1 MRDLKLTSI
10 NETTKCLDMKRLW
23 LTVMFCCATL
33 SLTLAQERTL
43 SGTVLDAADG
53 CPLIAATV
61 SLKGSPLSVRTD
73 KNGCFTL
80 KADGEAWL
88 IVRYNGY
95 KTVEVPVRQRALID
109 IVLQKEQQVEE
120 QALLFNEEQP

>member
-1 MRDLKLTSI
+1 
-10 NETTKCLDMKRLW
+10 MKRLW
-23 LTVMFCCATL
+23 LTVMLCCAPL
-33 SLTLAQERTL
+33 SLATAQERTI
-43 SGTVLDAADG
+43 SGMILDAMDG

-61 SLKGSPLSVRTD
+61 SLKGSSLSVKTD
-73 KNGCFTL
+73 KNGRFTL
-80 KADGEAWL
+80 KADGGAWL

>member
-1 MRDLKLTSI
+1 
-10 NETTKCLDMKRLW
+10 MKRLW
-23 LTVMFCCATL
+23 LTAVCCCVAL
-33 SLTLAQERTL
+33 SLARAQERVI
-43 SGTVLDAADG
+43 SGTVLDAHDG

-61 SLKGSPLSVRTD
+61 SLKGSTVSVKTD

-95 KTVEVPVRQRALID
+95 KTVEVPVRQRSILDVA
-109 IVLQKEQQVEE
+109 LQKDQQADK
-120 QALLFNEEQP
+120 QALLLNDECY